1 VSGSFETRLAQA
13 RHVGD
18 PAADVV
24 IAAFAKRP
32 GGEGWRALEVAL
44 ATGGTDPTVAF
55 EAIDTMLAP
64 LRDPPDWLD
73 LELVDAGAV
82 AYWRVGAAMLFL
94 TLTYGSLAFGY
105 QAADLVRPL
114 AATGRL
120 ERMAPRRLAETS
132 RWTVAV
138 TAPGGMHPGAEGWQ
152 ACIRV
157 RLVHALVRRHLQ
169 ASPAWDPEWGV
180 PISAAGGFA
189 TAIGGFFVVPV
200 RAMRDLGVRF
210 SPAELEAI
218 AHLWR
223 WVGYVM
229 GVPEELLPASA
240 RQAKEWVEIAL
251 AHGGEP
257 TEDSPRLMRA
267 LLRNGLNVGP
277 ASPLVA
283 QAVGALSRRW
293 MGDEMADRLE
303 VPGAR
308 LSRLVPLVRPVT
320 RARDLVRATGLLGS
334 DRRVAEL
341 ELALVQR
348 TLALRGA
355 PRSPLA
361 PQEAEAEPVL
371 ASADGSSSSSRT
383 RSRKRAASAA

>member
-1 VSGSFETRLAQA
+1 VSGSFKTRLAQA

-18 PAADVV
+18 PAADAVV
-24 IAAFAKRP
+24 AQF
-32 GGEGWRALEVAL
+32 GGWRPLESGL
-44 ATGGTDPTVAF
+44 DGGATTA
-55 EAIDTMLAP
+55 AIDALLAP
-64 LRDPPDWLD
+64 LRDPPGWLD
-73 LELVDAGAV
+73 LDLADAGAV
-82 AYWRVGAAMLFL
+82 AYWRVGGLMLFF

-132 RWTVAV
+132 RWVVAV
-138 TAPGGMHPGAEGWQ
+138 TAPGGMHPGAEGWR
-152 ACIRV
+152 ASIRV

-169 ASPAWDPEWGV
+169 ASPQWDPQWGV

-210 SPAELEAI
+210 SPSELEAI

-223 WVGYVM
+223 WIGFVM
-229 GVPEELLPASA
+229 GVPEHLLPASA
-240 RQAKEWVEIAL
+240 REAQERVDAAL
-251 AHGGEP
+251 PHGGEP

-267 LLRNGLNVGP
+267 LLYNGLDLGP
-277 ASPLVA
+277 ASPLAA

-293 MGDEMADRLE
+293 MGQEMADRLE

-320 RARDLVRATGLLGS
+320 RARDIVRATGLLGS

-341 ELALVQR
+341 ELAIVRR

-355 PRSPLA
+355 PRAPLGLHD
-361 PQEAEAEPVL
+361 AEAEPVL
-371 ASADGSSSSSRT
+371 ASADGSSSSSRR

>member
-13 RHVGD
+13 RHEGD
-18 PAADVV
+18 PLADAVV
-24 IAAFAKRP
+24 ADFARLP
-32 GGEGWRALEVAL
+32 GGEGWRALEAAL
-44 ATGGTDPTVAF
+44 ETEGTVPTVSI
-55 EAIDTMLAP
+55 EALLAP
-64 LRDPPDWLD
+64 LRDPPQWLD
-73 LELVDAGAV
+73 LDLADAGAV
-82 AYWRVGAAMLFL
+82 AFWRVGALTLFL

-138 TAPGGMHPGAEGWQ
+138 TAPGGMHPGAEGWR
-152 ACIRV
+152 ACVRV
-157 RLVHALVRRHLQ
+157 RMVHALVRRHLQ
-169 ASPAWDPEWGV
+169 DSPGWDPEWGV

-210 SPAELEAI
+210 SPSEMEAI

-223 WVGYVM
+223 WIGYVM
-229 GVPEELLPASA
+229 GVPEDLLPATA
-240 RQAKEWVEIAL
+240 REAEEWVDIAL
-251 AHGGEP
+251 PHGGEP
-257 TEDSPRLMRA
+257 TADSARLMHA
-267 LLRNGLNVGP
+267 LLYHGLNLGP
-277 ASPLVA
+277 VSPVVA
-283 QAVGALSRRW
+283 QVVGALSRRW
-293 MGDEMADRLE
+293 MGDAMADRLE

-308 LSRLVPLVRPVT
+308 LSRFVPLVRPVT

-341 ELALVQR
+341 ELAVVRR
-348 TLALRGA
+348 TLALRRA
-355 PRSPLA
+355 PREPLA
-361 PQEAEAEPVL
+361 PQDAESEPVL
-371 ASADGSSSSSRT
+371 AA
-383 RSRKRAASAA
+383 

>member
-1 VSGSFETRLAQA
+1 
-13 RHVGD
+13 
-18 PAADVV
+18 
-24 IAAFAKRP
+24 
-32 GGEGWRALEVAL
+32 
-44 ATGGTDPTVAF
+44 
-55 EAIDTMLAP
+55 
-64 LRDPPDWLD
+64 
-73 LELVDAGAV
+73 
-82 AYWRVGAAMLFL
+82 
-94 TLTYGSLAFGY
+94 
-105 QAADLVRPL
+105 
-114 AATGRL
+114 
-120 ERMAPRRLAETS
+120 
-132 RWTVAV
+132 
-138 TAPGGMHPGAEGWQ
+138 
-152 ACIRV
+152 
-157 RLVHALVRRHLQ
+157 
-169 ASPAWDPEWGV
+169 
-180 PISAAGGFA
+180 
-189 TAIGGFFVVPV
+189 
-200 RAMRDLGVRF
+200 
-210 SPAELEAI
+210 
-218 AHLWR
+218 
-223 WVGYVM
+223 VM

-277 ASPLVA
+277 ASPFVA

-334 DRRVAEL
+334 DRRVAAL

>member
-13 RHVGD
+13 RHEGD
-18 PAADVV
+18 PLADAVV
-24 IAAFAKRP
+24 AKF
-32 GGEGWRALEVAL
+32 GGWRALESGLEGGATTAAVDAL
-44 ATGGTDPTVAF
+44 
-55 EAIDTMLAP
+55 LAP

-73 LELVDAGAV
+73 LDLADAGAV
-82 AYWRVGAAMLFL
+82 AFWRVGAMTLFL

-138 TAPGGMHPGAEGWQ
+138 TSPGGMHPGAEGWR
-152 ACIRV
+152 ACVRV

-189 TAIGGFFVVPV
+189 TATGGFFVVPV

-210 SPAELEAI
+210 SPSELEAI

-223 WVGYVM
+223 WIGFVM
-229 GVPEELLPASA
+229 GVPEDLLPASA
-240 RQAKEWVEIAL
+240 RQAEEWVDTAL
-251 AHGGEP
+251 AHGGGP
-257 TEDSPRLMRA
+257 TDDSPRLMRA
-267 LLRNGLNVGP
+267 LLYHGLNLGP
-277 ASPLVA
+277 ASPAVA
-283 QAVGALSRRW
+283 QLVGALSRRW
-293 MGDEMADRLE
+293 MGDDMADRLV

-334 DRRVAEL
+334 DRRVAQL

-348 TLALRGA
+348 TLALRRA
-355 PRSPLA
+355 PREPLA
-361 PQEAEAEPVL
+361 PQDAADEPVL
-371 ASADGSSSSSRT
+371 AA
-383 RSRKRAASAA
+383 

>member
-1 VSGSFETRLAQA
+1 MSGSFETRLSQA
-13 RHVGD
+13 RNEGD
-18 PAADVV
+18 PAADAVV
-24 IAAFAKRP
+24 ADFARRP
-32 GGEGWRALEVAL
+32 GGAGWRALDSAL
-44 ATGGTDPTVAF
+44 AGGATSAS
-55 EAIDTMLAP
+55 IDAMLAP
-64 LRDPPDWLD
+64 LRDPPGWLD
-73 LELVDAGAV
+73 LDLVDAGAV
-82 AYWRVGAAMLFL
+82 AYWRVGAATLFL

-105 QAADLVRPL
+105 QSADLVRPL

-120 ERMAPRRLAETS
+120 ERMASRRLAETS
-132 RWTVAV
+132 RWAVAV
-138 TAPGGMHPGAEGWQ
+138 TTPGGMHPGAGGWR
-152 ACIRV
+152 ASVRV
-157 RLVHALVRRHLQ
+157 RIVHALVRRHLQ
-169 ASPAWDPEWGV
+169 ASPHWDPEWGV

-210 SPAELEAI
+210 SAAELEAL

-229 GVPEELLPASA
+229 GVPEDLLPRSSREAHA
-240 RQAKEWVEIAL
+240 WVEAAL

-267 LLRNGLNVGP
+267 LLRHGLDLGP

-283 QAVGALSRRW
+283 QVVGALSRRW
-293 MGDEMADRLE
+293 MGDPMADRLA

-320 RARDLVRATGLLGS
+320 RARDRVRASGVLGS

-341 ELALVQR
+341 ELALVHR
-348 TLALRGA
+348 TLALRRA
-355 PRSPLA
+355 PREPLA
-361 PQEAEAEPVL
+361 PRDAAAEPVL
-371 ASADGSSSSSRT
+371 AA
-383 RSRKRAASAA
+383 